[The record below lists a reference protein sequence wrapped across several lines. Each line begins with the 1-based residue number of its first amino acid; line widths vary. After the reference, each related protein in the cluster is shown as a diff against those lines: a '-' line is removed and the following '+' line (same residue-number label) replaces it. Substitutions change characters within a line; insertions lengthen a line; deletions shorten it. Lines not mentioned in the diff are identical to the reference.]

1 MMEPGDAE
9 KFARFFYETGQL
21 RRVARAGWW
30 MAGIRHP
37 ESVAE
42 HSFRTAVIARM
53 LAPLEG
59 ADPCRAVTLAL
70 FHDLPEARTQ
80 DLHKVSQLYVD
91 HERSQ
96 ALAAGHQAE
105 TLPPAEAE
113 LFGRVFVELA
123 ENATPEARV
132 AHDADYLECL
142 LTAREYQERSF
153 PTADW
158 VTNCENRLATESA
171 RSIAQAARAMSPGE
185 WWQDLKAAIVKNRDK
200 G

>member
-1 MMEPGDAE
+1 MENGDAE

-42 HSFRTAVIARM
+42 HSFRAAVIARM

-59 ADPCRAVTLAL
+59 ADPCRAVTLVL

-91 HERSQ
+91 HDRSQ
-96 ALAAGHQAE
+96 ALAAKHQSE
-105 TLPPAEAE
+105 TLPEAEAAVFAALFDE
-113 LFGRVFVELA
+113 LSVNG
-123 ENATPEARV
+123 TPESRV
-132 AHDADYLECL
+132 AHDADLLECL
-142 LTAREYQERSF
+142 FTAREYQERGF
-153 PTADW
+153 PVADW
-158 VTNCENRLATESA
+158 VTNCRNRLTTDSA
-171 RSIAQAARAMSPGE
+171 KKIAEAARDMSPGE
-185 WWQDLKAAIVKNRDK
+185 WWQDLKAAIVKK
-200 G
+200 AEE